1 MYRDFSGRIEER
13 IELKKGPLQGH
24 CVAIS
29 YTAPNISPITQRKTF
44 SLLRR
49 LIVRAW
55 AACVMSDRNCLGNL
69 RTCGGGG
76 GGRTYDGL
84 ASHPG
89 GSNNGVSA
97 PESNV
102 SSG

>member
-1 MYRDFSGRIEER
+1 M
-13 IELKKGPLQGH
+13 
-24 CVAIS
+24 AIS

-44 SLLRR
+44 SLLWR

-89 GSNNGVSA
+89 GSSNRVSA

>member
-1 MYRDFSGRIEER
+1 M
-13 IELKKGPLQGH
+13 
-24 CVAIS
+24 AIS

-44 SLLRR
+44 SLLPR

-76 GGRTYDGL
+76 GRTCDGP

-89 GSNNGVSA
+89 GSSNRVSA

>member
-1 MYRDFSGRIEER
+1 M
-13 IELKKGPLQGH
+13 
-24 CVAIS
+24 AIS

-76 GGRTYDGL
+76 GRTCDGL
-84 ASHPG
+84 VSHPG
-89 GSNNGVSA
+89 GSSNRFSA